1 MYGSRVI
8 QCYYNVLDYYQAC
21 RTPANRRTSVQVYRY
36 ARNEVI
42 EMGLYVIEVKYGA
55 SPFCLCGGCGDR
67 SDAVMMIINI
77 NKNMKGKRT

>member
-1 MYGSRVI
+1 
-8 QCYYNVLDYYQAC
+8 
-21 RTPANRRTSVQVYRY
+21 VYRY